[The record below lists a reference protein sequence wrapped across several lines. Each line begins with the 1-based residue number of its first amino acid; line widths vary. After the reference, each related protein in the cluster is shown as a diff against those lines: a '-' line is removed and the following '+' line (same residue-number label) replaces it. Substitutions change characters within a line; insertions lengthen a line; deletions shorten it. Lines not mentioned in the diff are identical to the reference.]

1 MNQKYVL
8 CETYHNVNQLPRF
21 FGTLE
26 EARSAMVDQFNRY
39 VNHSLPNDYDCKD
52 TLAYCVSRYGGC
64 KCRWDIFTV
73 DFDNPNI
80 VLTIDDG
87 LPDIRFDSIEAWLS
101 NARVA
106 YVRNHLLG
114 RLSSEYDVSLD
125 TLEESSAATTAAKA
139 YIDAVD
145 RGTSLEE
152 AWKEA
157 CKAAADVL
165 DNT

>member
-87 LPDIRFDSIEAWLS
+87 LPDIRFDS
-101 NARVA
+101 
-106 YVRNHLLG
+106 LG
-114 RLSSEYDVSLD
+114 RPGTPNALRDGDTAKHIVLSERD
-125 TLEESSAATTAAKA
+125 SSATTRFVVNGSRPRSTHSTLA
-139 YIDAVD
+139 
-145 RGTSLEE
+145 
-152 AWKEA
+152 
-157 CKAAADVL
+157 
-165 DNT
+165 